1 MLNVGLTGNIAAG
14 KSTVVGLFRRWGATI
29 VDADQLAREAQSP
42 GSDVLTAI
50 AKRFGADVIAADG
63 SLDRAGLRAKVMGD
77 DAALAALN
85 ALVHPAV
92 RRRRDELVREARE
105 RGDALVVNDIPLL
118 FEALDPTAF
127 DAVVLVDAPPAL
139 RRARLQTLRGLSAEE
154 ADRMIAAQMPAQRKR
169 SQSAYVI
176 ENDAT
181 LADLEARAR
190 RVFED
195 LRRRAAATGA
205 LRWRSLLLVSA
216 NGGDQPEL
224 IAALT
229 TRAIDAGIPVRRA
242 AGRAALVR
250 ELKSAPPDVTLA
262 TPAAAQAARAAW
274 ADAGKP
280 GALRTVTEGAADA
293 PGLPLDLR
301 PWGAGR
307 VRLEDNPLP

>member
-14 KSTVVGLFRRWGATI
+14 KSTVVDLFRRWGATI
-29 VDADQLAREAQSP
+29 VDADQLTREAQAP

-50 AKRFGADVIAADG
+50 AKRFGSSVIAPDG
-63 SLDRAGLRAKVMGD
+63 SLDRVGLRGKVLGD
-77 DAALAALN
+77 DEALAALN

-92 RRRRDELVREARE
+92 RRLRDALVREARE
-105 RGDALVVNDIPLL
+105 RGDALLVNDIPLL
-118 FEALDPTAF
+118 FEALDPAAF
-127 DAVVLVDAPPAL
+127 DVVVLVDAPAGL
-139 RRARLQTLRGLSAEE
+139 RRTRLQTLRGLSAGE
-154 ADRMIAAQMPAQRKR
+154 ADRMIAAQMPAPRKR
-169 SQSAYVI
+169 PHSAYVI

-181 LADLEARAR
+181 LEELEARAR

-195 LRRRAAATGA
+195 LRRRAAGAGA
-205 LRWRSLLLVSA
+205 LRWRSLLLASA
-216 NGGDQPEL
+216 NANDQPEL

-242 AGRAALVR
+242 AGRVAVVR

-262 TPAAAQAARAAW
+262 TPAAAPAARAAW

-280 GALRTVTEGAADA
+280 GALRTVTEAAADG

>member
-1 MLNVGLTGNIAAG
+1 
-14 KSTVVGLFRRWGATI
+14 
-29 VDADQLAREAQSP
+29 
-42 GSDVLTAI
+42 
-50 AKRFGADVIAADG
+50 
-63 SLDRAGLRAKVMGD
+63 
-77 DAALAALN
+77 
-85 ALVHPAV
+85 
-92 RRRRDELVREARE
+92 
-105 RGDALVVNDIPLL
+105 VNEIPLL
-118 FEALDPTAF
+118 FEALDPAAF

-154 ADRMIAAQMPAQRKR
+154 ANRMIAAQMPAQRKR
-169 SQSAYVI
+169 SRSAHVI

-195 LRRRAAATGA
+195 LRRRAAGTGA

-216 NGGDQPEL
+216 DARDHPGL

-229 TRAIDAGIPVRRA
+229 ARSADAGIPVRRA

-250 ELKSAPPDVTLA
+250 ELQNAPPDVTLA
-262 TPAAAQAARAAW
+262 TPAAARTARAAW

-280 GALRTVTEGAADA
+280 GALRTVAEATVDGA
-293 PGLPLDLR
+293 GLPLDLR